1 MDKLDILK
9 QRMLFDIEINCGDNK
24 IDKAKREMSKKY
36 LQDIEEIKG
45 DELWANLIWMT
56 MNQ

>member
-9 QRMLFDIEINCGDNK
+9 QRILFDIEINCGDNK

-36 LQDIEEIKG
+36 LQDIEEIKE
-45 DELWANLIWMT
+45 DDNE
-56 MNQ
+56 

>member
-1 MDKLDILK
+1 MNKLDILK

-36 LQDIEEIKG
+36 LQDIEEIKE
-45 DELWANLIWMT
+45 DDNE
-56 MNQ
+56 

>member
-9 QRMLFDIEINCGDNK
+9 QRMLFDIKINCGNNK

-36 LQDIEEIKG
+36 LQDIEEIKE
-45 DELWANLIWMT
+45 DDNE
-56 MNQ
+56 